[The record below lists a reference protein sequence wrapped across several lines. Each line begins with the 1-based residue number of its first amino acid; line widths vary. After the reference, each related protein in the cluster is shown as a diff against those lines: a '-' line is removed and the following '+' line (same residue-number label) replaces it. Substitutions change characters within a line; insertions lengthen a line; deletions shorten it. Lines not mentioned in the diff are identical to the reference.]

1 MTDMMTGM
9 KLVLS
14 GLSVA
19 RGRTD
24 ILTDI
29 SLTLASSQIVG
40 ITGPNGA
47 GKSTFLSAIGK
58 QVGYGGNIQW
68 DGQDVNLSRVGYM
81 PQYSSVRAD
90 MSVLEA
96 VLLGRHEQLGWRVK
110 NADID
115 AAAAALTSF
124 GMAHLSHRQMNT
136 LSGGQQQLV
145 LIAQRLVRK
154 PDLLLLDE
162 STSAL
167 DIHHQMLVME
177 HLRAYVRSSGALI
190 LIAMHDLN
198 LATRH
203 TDTMVMLSEG
213 RLVAHGNHQ
222 NVLTMETIRK
232 AYKIEA
238 EVLHSSAGAPIIV
251 PLSPSVAG

>member
-1 MTDMMTGM
+1 MTD
-9 KLVLS
+9 KALVLS
-14 GLSVA
+14 DMSVTH
-19 RGRTD
+19 GRAE

-29 SLTLASSQIVG
+29 SLSLASGQIVG

-58 QVGYGGNIQW
+58 QVGYGGTVQW
-68 DGQDVNLSRVGYM
+68 DGEEVHLARVGYM
-81 PQYSSVRAD
+81 PQHSSVRAD

-96 VLLGRHEQLGWRVK
+96 VLLGRHEQLGWRIK
-110 NADID
+110 DADIN
-115 AAAAALTSF
+115 AATTVLASL
-124 GMAHLSHRQMNT
+124 GMAHLSQRQMNT

-167 DIHHQMLVME
+167 DIHHQMRVME
-177 HLRAYVRSSGALI
+177 HLRSYVRDTGALI

-203 TDTMVMLSEG
+203 TNGLVMLSEG
-213 RLVAHGNHQ
+213 RLVAHGDHE

-238 EVLHSSAGAPIIV
+238 ELLRSSEGAPIIV
-251 PLSPSVAG
+251 PLSPSVMG